1 MVSSRAAERFD
12 ALSTRTGEL
21 DDRSNRSLPGR
32 PRPHIQHGLLLEDPH
47 SAISKTNGRGD
58 ENHSGIT
65 RRELDACV
73 EEVENTLNV
82 WEQVM
87 YDRVVLDSRH
97 HRGER
102 SQDDRPL
109 RSDAARGGGFAGLVC
124 HGAITPSLLSRVST
138 NWRLIVT
145 HCGSVPDVDIGGFNV
160 LQILG
165 IKNHRIQI

>member
-73 EEVENTLNV
+73 DEVENTLNV
-82 WEQVM
+82 WEQVI

-102 SQDDRPL
+102 SQGNRPL
-109 RSDAARGGGFAGLVC
+109 PYDIARGSGIAGPVC
-124 HGAITPSLLSRVST
+124 HGAITPSHFSRVYTS
-138 NWRLIVT
+138 WRLIVT
-145 HCGSVPDVDIGGFNV
+145 QCYPQFVVFFMLEHFNNGMACKLCDRAV
-160 LQILG
+160 
-165 IKNHRIQI
+165 